1 MLRGFSLTFSSRSLT
16 LGSMKWPVAPVSATA
31 LSVPRVML
39 THSSVVVE
47 ELQLLSDNEAV
58 EAVASSDFEDAQ
70 LLVMTVAS
78 SSSGG
83 EGRYKLLLLSLGIG

>member
-1 MLRGFSLTFSSRSLT
+1 
-16 LGSMKWPVAPVSATA
+16 
-31 LSVPRVML
+31 
-39 THSSVVVE
+39 
-47 ELQLLSDNEAV
+47 
-58 EAVASSDFEDAQ
+58 VASSDFEDAQ